1 MESCIVEK
9 AMKKAAPYTLFS
21 NQDLKRLIIPLIIEQ
36 ALILSV
42 GMVDTMMI
50 ASLGEAAMSG
60 VSLVDMI
67 NGLLINVFAA
77 LATGGSVVVS
87 QYIGAKKQKEANA
100 STSQLIVVALL
111 VSLVVMAVCLWLHT
125 PIIRLFFGGIEDDVM
140 ASCQSYFFI
149 TALSFPFLAVG
160 SGCSA
165 VFRSIGRS
173 KVTMYASILSN
184 VLNVAGNA
192 IFIYVIPLGVA
203 GAAGATVF
211 ARFAAMVMLLVLLS
225 DKHNMVFIDLKQKF
239 RLQWDVVKR
248 ILYVGIPSGIENSLF
263 SLGRVLVVSIIS
275 GFGTVQIAAN
285 AVANNLDGLGCVP
298 GSALNLAMITVA
310 GQCVGAGD
318 LGQTKYYIKKLMLVT
333 HGLYLAWNVLLFA
346 AMPVILPFYNLS
358 AETLALTWILVCIHN
373 GIGAFL
379 WPLSFTL
386 PNALRAG
393 NDVRFTMVISV
404 LSMFTFRISFS
415 YVLGVLLGLGAIGVW
430 IAMIMDWMCRITCW
444 VLRYK
449 SGKWLKYKAE

>member
-1 MESCIVEK
+1 MGTTI
-9 AMKKAAPYTLFS
+9 KKAAPYTLFS
-21 NQDLKRLIIPLIIEQ
+21 NQDLKKLIIPLIIEQ

-77 LATGGSVVVS
+77 LATGGAVVVS

-100 STSQLIVVALL
+100 STNQLIFVALV
-111 VSLVVMAVCLWLHT
+111 VSLVVMVVCLWQHT
-125 PIIRLFFGGIEDDVM
+125 AIIRLFFGSIEDDVM

-149 TALSFPFLAVG
+149 TSLSFPFLAVT
-160 SGCSA
+160 SACAA

-173 KVTMYASILSN
+173 KVTMYASLLSN
-184 VLNVAGNA
+184 ALNVVGNA
-192 IFIYVIPLGVA
+192 IFIYVIPFGVA

-211 ARFAAMVMLLVLLS
+211 ARFAAMLMLLVLLTN
-225 DKHNMVFIDLKQKF
+225 KRNMVFIDFKQKF

-318 LGQTKYYIKKLMLVT
+318 LSQTKYYIKKLMLIT
-333 HGLYLAWNVLLFA
+333 HGLHLAWNVLLFA
-346 AMPVILPFYNLS
+346 ATPVILLGYDLS
-358 AETLALTWILVCIHN
+358 PETHTLAWILVAIHN

-393 NDVRFTMVISV
+393 NDVRFTMVISIF
-404 LSMFTFRISFS
+404 SMFCFRICFS
-415 YVLGVLLGLGAIGVW
+415 YVLGVIFGLGAIGVW
-430 IAMIMDWMCRITCW
+430 IAMILDWICRIICW
-444 VLRYK
+444 LVRYK
-449 SGKWLKYKAE
+449 SGKWLKYKAD